1 MIEDLDKIF
10 ASAVSKDEQVT
21 ATIKWLIKNR
31 VLVFSNNFT
40 KWDKPIPFDIRAER
54 ASSSLNM
61 NDLGDILAD
70 RVIEIEKELN
80 IEFDSILCSLYCG
93 MFTGFST
100 ALALG
105 KKYNRQVNLSAS
117 RRDFHFDKKEFPQS
131 SNFMCIKCKSLHP
144 YESLFQSSH
153 PAKDKNIIGVLGENV
168 LIHDEMVNSGNTV
181 RELID
186 ICNRK
191 NVTPKAIMVLVDRI
205 LDPLPAGSHVR
216 MIDEIPCYSM
226 ITHHEIVEWCS
237 NNQEIYTSLFDQ
249 SDILTFLYGRS

>member
-1 MIEDLDKIF
+1 
-10 ASAVSKDEQVT
+10 
-21 ATIKWLIKNR
+21 
-31 VLVFSNNFT
+31 
-40 KWDKPIPFDIRAER
+40 
-54 ASSSLNM
+54 M

-80 IEFDSILCSLYCG
+80 IEFNSILCSLYCG

-117 RRDFHFDKKEFPQS
+117 RRDFYFDEKYFPQT

-153 PAKDKNIIGVLGENV
+153 PAKDKNIIGRLGKNV

-186 ICNRK
+186 ICNTQ

-205 LDPLPAGSHVR
+205 SDPLPAGSHVR

-226 ITHHEIVEWCS
+226 ITHYEIVEWCS
-237 NNQEIYTSLFDQ
+237 NNQEIYTSLYDQ
-249 SDILTFLYGRS
+249 SDILTLLYGRS

>member
-10 ASAVSKDEQVT
+10 AYAVSKDKQVT

-31 VLVFSNNFT
+31 VLLFSNNST
-40 KWDKPIPFDIRAER
+40 KWGQSIPFDIRAER
-54 ASSSLNM
+54 ASSTSHM

-80 IEFDSILCSLYCG
+80 IEFDSMLCSLYCG

-100 ALALG
+100 ALSLE
-105 KKYNRQVNLSAS
+105 KKYNREINLSVS
-117 RRDFHFDKKEFPQS
+117 RRDFYFDQKKDPQS
-131 SNFMCIKCKSLHP
+131 SNFMCIKCKSFHP
-144 YESLFQSSH
+144 YDSLFQSSH
-153 PAKDKNIIGVLGENV
+153 PRKDKNIIGSLGKNV

-186 ICNRK
+186 ICHIK

-226 ITHHEIVEWCS
+226 ITHYEIVEWCS
-237 NNQEIYTSLFDQ
+237 NNQEIWKLLYDQ
-249 SDILTFLYGRS
+249 S